1 MSQPNETQQI
11 REHIAKNRPEEALIL
26 LDALVADTPQHNEV
40 TLLRGR
46 LESIRTLERQGTET
60 TDTIQREKA
69 RLNLAVLTLLS
80 DLGADGTAETTTT
93 HDWELLETILDKLDS
108 TFNVYK
114 VQNGKRNYLMR
125 KLRERFDIPRVE
137 NYYQVFAE
145 YYDRMNDR
153 ERRQHKFIRETTKQ
167 IKDNHQATLDIL
179 REHRHLK
186 KLIPTLAD
194 LETHLTIW
202 ISKYNG
208 IFEDDET
215 MTLIYTGVEEQVKF
229 PPKIRQQLRS
239 YLDQ

>member
-1 MSQPNETQQI
+1 MSAPNENQQI
-11 REHIAKNRPEEALIL
+11 REHIAKNRIEEALTQ
-26 LDALVADTPQHNEV
+26 LDALVAGTPQHNEV
-40 TLLRGR
+40 TLLRSRFDG
-46 LESIRTLERQGTET
+46 IRTLERQGTET

-69 RLNLAVLTLLS
+69 RLNLAILNLLS
-80 DLGADGTAETTTT
+80 DLGTDGAAGSATAR
-93 HDWELLETILDKLDS
+93 DRELLETILDKLDS
-108 TFNVYK
+108 TFNIYK

-145 YYDRMNDR
+145 YYDQMNER

-186 KLIPTLAD
+186 KLVPTLAD

-229 PPKIRQQLRS
+229 PPKIRQTLRA